1 MNRRH
6 TDPGVAPPAP
16 GSVLPPVPS
25 PYVARPPVLGRK
37 LTPGAGAYSSEDE
50 TPTRP
55 DGNVD
60 PDMLKLVRLVGDM
73 PQVERR
79 RFVRMVE
86 GYTKC
91 ALGRRVLI
99 EELAR
104 ELAAVKE
111 KT

>member
-55 DGNVD
+55 DGQLD
-60 PDMLKLVRLVGDM
+60 PDLLELVRIVSDM
-73 PQVERR
+73 AAVERR
-79 RFVRMVE
+79 RFVRMCKAYRTLGINDRVLSE
-86 GYTKC
+86 EMIC
-91 ALGRRVLI
+91 AL
-99 EELAR
+99 AR
-104 ELAAVKE
+104 SKE